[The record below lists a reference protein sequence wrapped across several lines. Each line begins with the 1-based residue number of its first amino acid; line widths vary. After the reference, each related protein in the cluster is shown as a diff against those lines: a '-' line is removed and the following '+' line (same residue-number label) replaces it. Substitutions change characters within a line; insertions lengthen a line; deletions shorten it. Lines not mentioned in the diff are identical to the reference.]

1 MCTTCG
7 CTGDGAPRIGE
18 ADGGP
23 HHHHHHDGEAHA
35 HDHGD
40 GRVHD
45 HSHSHEHA
53 PAHHSHDHA
62 EDGDT
67 VRIAR
72 EARTIRLEE
81 DLLAKN
87 DRLAERNRGWLAA
100 RRVAA
105 WNLMSSPGAGK
116 TTLLER
122 TIETLAGDVA
132 ISVIE
137 GDQETARDAERIRAT
152 GARALQIN
160 TGSGCHLDA
169 DMLAVALEK
178 IDPPPGSLLLIENVG
193 NLVCPALF
201 DLGERGKIVILSV
214 TEGDDKPLKYPHVF
228 RASDVLALTKT
239 DLLPYVPFDVDRFLA
254 NARQV
259 NPRLRVFQLSATSG
273 DGLDA
278 WCSWLRDETGARHG
292 VEAAT

>member
-1 MCTTCG
+1 MCATCG
-7 CTGDGAPRIGE
+7 CSGDGASRIGE
-18 ADGGP
+18 HDDHDDRHGHDHAHG
-23 HHHHHHDGEAHA
+23 HHEQAHDDSHQHRHGHHVHSHHDGASGVVHA
-35 HDHGD
+35 
-40 GRVHD
+40 
-45 HSHSHEHA
+45 S
-53 PAHHSHDHA
+53 
-62 EDGDT
+62 
-67 VRIAR
+67 R

-100 RRVAA
+100 RRVSA

-116 TTLLER
+116 TTLLEQ
-122 TIETLAGDVA
+122 TILRLRDELP

-152 GARALQIN
+152 GVRAVQVN

-178 IDPPPGSLLLIENVG
+178 IDPPAGSLLFIENVG

-201 DLGERGKIVILSV
+201 DLGERGKIVMLSV
-214 TEGDDKPLKYPHVF
+214 TEGDDKPLKYPHMF
-228 RASDVLALTKT
+228 RASDVLVLTKT

-259 NPRLRVFQLSATSG
+259 NPRLRVFRLSSTSG
-273 DGLDA
+273 EGLDA
-278 WCSWLRDETGARHG
+278 WCAWLRAEAGAQPG
-292 VEAAT
+292 MEASR